1 MPSEKVLDFQKR
13 KIFYKT
19 YGEGPAVVLIHGV
32 PVDNDIWRN
41 QVNELKGFKFIV
53 PDLPGSGASEMI
65 EDMSMEGMAEVIKA
79 ILDEGKIATASLIG
93 HSIGGYIS
101 LAFAEKYP
109 GYLKGFGL
117 FHSTAYPDSE
127 DRKIIR
133 KKAIEVIEKNGAF
146 EFLKTS
152 IPNLFSPE
160 NREKTVVIIE
170 ELIGKANNFSSPS
183 LVSYYQAM
191 MKRPGRISVLKNLE
205 IPVLFIA
212 GKFDTAIPLIDSLK
226 QSHLPEKAYFHI
238 LSGSGHMG
246 MMEEAEKTNA
256 VLNDYL
262 INLS

>member
-19 YGEGPAVVLIHGV
+19 FGEGPAVVLIHGI
-32 PVDNDIWRN
+32 PLDNNIWHN

-53 PDLPGSGASEMI
+53 PDLPGSGRSEMI
-65 EDMSMEGMAEVIKA
+65 EDMSMEGMAEVIKS
-79 ILDEGKIATASLIG
+79 ILEKEKITTASLIG

-109 GYLKGFGL
+109 GTLKGFGL
-117 FHSTAYPDSE
+117 FHSTAYADNDE
-127 DRKIIR
+127 RKTIR
-133 KKAIEVIEKNGAF
+133 KNAIDSIEKNGAF

-152 IPNLFSPE
+152 IPKLFSPE
-160 NREKTVVIIE
+160 KREKTGVIIE
-170 ELIGKANNFSSPS
+170 ELIAKANNFSSPS

-191 MKRPGRISVLKNLE
+191 MKRPGRISVLKNLK

-212 GKFDTAIPLIDSLK
+212 GKYDSAIPLHDSLE

-246 MMEEAEKTNA
+246 MVEETEKTNA